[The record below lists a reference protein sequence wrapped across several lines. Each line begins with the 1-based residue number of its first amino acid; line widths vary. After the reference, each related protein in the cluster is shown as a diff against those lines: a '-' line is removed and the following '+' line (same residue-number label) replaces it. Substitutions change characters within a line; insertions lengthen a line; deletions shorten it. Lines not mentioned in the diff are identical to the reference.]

1 MIFTGQIYVRL
12 ALLLLVG
19 VIFQLAFL
27 SDISILGGTPDLLP
41 VLIVSLGLLGG
52 AVVGAVCGF
61 AAGLLLDSML
71 LQTLGISSLVLVAVG
86 YLAGRYR
93 ERAAVVNP
101 LTPPTLAAGLT
112 LFGSAAF
119 AASQL
124 MLGVDAPVSPL
135 IVREVLLQSA
145 LSFVLA
151 IPIYPAVR
159 WVLRPALID
168 AAPPPRRRRRFSAP
182 IGDG

>member
-1 MIFTGQIYVRL
+1 MILTGQIYARIG
-12 ALLLLVG
+12 ALLLTG
-19 VIFQLAFL
+19 VVLQLAFL
-27 SDISILGGTPDLLP
+27 SNISILGGTPDLLP
-41 VLIVSLGLLGG
+41 VLVVCLGLLGG

-61 AAGLLLDSML
+61 AAGLLLDSAL

-93 ERAAVVNP
+93 ESTEIFNP
-101 LTPPTLAAGLT
+101 LIPPALAAGLT
-112 LFGSAAF
+112 LFGSVAF
-119 AASQL
+119 AVIQL

-145 LSFVLA
+145 VNFILA

-168 AAPPPRRRRRFSAP
+168 ASTPHRRRFPSP
-182 IGDG
+182 IRAGG